1 MKKLFTFFI
10 VMSFALVGCSQETNN
25 GLSEPTDEKGGTK
38 TLVEIKPEPNNTN
51 EKGEHQA
58 LLFVNGKEF
67 EAIATNEMEFVVG
80 EFIGTVKEKIE
91 IGKRPTIELTSN
103 YLREG
108 VEIYSVDGNPEV
120 VLAKKENGNYDVF
133 KLYSFK

>member
-1 MKKLFTFFI
+1 MKTLFTFFMVI
-10 VMSFALVGCSQETNN
+10 SFALVGCSQESKN
-25 GLSEPTDEKGGTK
+25 GLSEPITENDSETH
-38 TLVEIKPEPNNTN
+38 TEIETESNNIS
-51 EKGEHQA
+51 EKGEHQP

-91 IGKRPTIELTSN
+91 LGKRPNIELTSN

-108 VEIYSVDGNPEV
+108 IEIYSVEGNPEV
-120 VLAKKENGNYDVF
+120 VLAKNENGNYEVF
-133 KLYSFK
+133 KLFLFN